1 MDIKN
6 ELITKAEQTEGK
18 LKKSMSIVDMIKVLE
33 PEIKKAL
40 PSVMTPERFMRMALS
55 AINNTPKLAEC
66 TQISFLAALMNAA
79 QLGLEP
85 NTPLGQAYLIPY
97 NNKGTIECQF
107 QIGYK
112 GIIELVYR
120 NELVQTISAQ
130 VVYENDQ
137 FEYELG
143 LNARLYH
150 KPALKDRGEAVLFYA
165 LFKLANGGY
174 GFEVMSKEDIDLFAM
189 KHSKAFTS
197 EYSPWKSEYEEMAKK
212 TVIKRVLK
220 YAPIKAE
227 LRRAFTLDETVRT
240 EFEMEDLME
249 YGSSAA

>member
-97 NNKGTIECQF
+97 NNKGTMECQF

-227 LRRAFTLDETVRT
+227 LRRAFTLDESVRT

>member
-1 MDIKN
+1 M
-6 ELITKAEQTEGK
+6 
-18 LKKSMSIVDMIKVLE
+18 
-33 PEIKKAL
+33 
-40 PSVMTPERFMRMALS
+40 
-55 AINNTPKLAEC
+55 
-66 TQISFLAALMNAA
+66 
-79 QLGLEP
+79 
-85 NTPLGQAYLIPY
+85 
-97 NNKGTIECQF
+97 ECQF

-130 VVYENDQ
+130 VVYDNDQ

-189 KHSKAFTS
+189 KHSKTFTS

-212 TVIKRVLK
+212 TAIKRVLK

-227 LRRAFTLDETVRT
+227 LRRAFTIDESVRT